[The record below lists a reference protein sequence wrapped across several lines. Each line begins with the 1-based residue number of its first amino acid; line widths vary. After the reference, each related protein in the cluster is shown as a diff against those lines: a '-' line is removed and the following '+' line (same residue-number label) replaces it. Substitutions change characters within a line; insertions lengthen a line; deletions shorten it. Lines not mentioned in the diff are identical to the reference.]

1 MAIPHALEL
10 GDTLPT
16 TIVTAIAELDP
27 FDPAL
32 ALAAHTAD
40 ATAEDPVLLDAL
52 GRLLASAQ
60 SENTRLAYSSDWRRF
75 TAWCQQRGRG
85 VLPATPLT
93 LAIYLADAART
104 LDAETGR
111 AAYTAATLTRWVTSI
126 GRAHTATGQP
136 SPSTD
141 PLVRTTMAGIRR
153 AHGTRPTRKR
163 ALLLED
169 LKAMINHL
177 PPAAGPHAAARRRDH
192 ALLLFGWAGAF
203 RRSELIA
210 LDVGDVSSHED
221 GLHVHLARSKTDQ
234 TGAGLLKALPFGSTP
249 LTCSPCAW
257 RAWREVLDTHDRA
270 GPKAVKRLLEQQ
282 PDPAARNHI
291 CRAPSRPDPLPP
303 SRPLFRPINR
313 HGTISDRR
321 LSPAGFAGVIKRYAA
336 LAGTNPDLIG
346 GHSLRAGFATQAGRN
361 KASVSAIMAQTG
373 HRSPATV
380 YVYLRR
386 AAPLEDNAVTDV
398 GL

>member
-1 MAIPHALEL
+1 MTIRHPVLEL
-10 GDTLPT
+10 PA
-16 TIVTAIAELDP
+16 TIASAIADLDP

-32 ALAAHTAD
+32 ALAAHSID
-40 ATAEDPVLLDAL
+40 AEAEDPVLLEGL

-60 SENTRLAYSSDWRRF
+60 ADNTRRAYSSDWRRF
-75 TAWCQQRGRG
+75 TAWCQQRGRAA
-85 VLPATPLT
+85 LPATPLT

-104 LDAETGR
+104 LDADTGR

-126 GRAHTATGQP
+126 GRAHTAAGQT
-136 SPSTD
+136 SPGID

-153 AHGTRPTRKR
+153 AHGTRPIRKR

-169 LKAMINHL
+169 LKAMIAHL
-177 PPAAGPHAAARRRDH
+177 PPAGGPQAAARRRDH
-192 ALLLFGWAGAF
+192 SLLLFGWAGAF
-203 RRSELIA
+203 RRSELID
-210 LDVGDVSSHED
+210 LEVGDVIGHED

-234 TGAGLLKALPFGSTP
+234 TGGGLLKALPFGSTP

-257 RAWREVLDTHDRA
+257 RSWREVLDTHDQA
-270 GPKAVKRLLEQQ
+270 GPKAVQRLLAQQ
-282 PDPAARNHI
+282 PDIGARTHI
-291 CRAPSRPDPLPP
+291 CRTPSQPDALPP